1 MLAESP
7 NFVYDSAPMNTPTLP
22 DMIGRTAERDGLL
35 RALRHPESQFV
46 AVYGRRRVG
55 KTYLV
60 RKTFG
65 NAFAF
70 YHTGVFDGP
79 FREQLLEFR
88 DSLRECGLSDCP
100 DLKDW
105 RGAFAQLRRLLESKP
120 DGKKIVFLDELPW
133 METRNSRFVA
143 QLDKFWNK
151 WASARDDVV
160 LVVCGSA
167 ASWMIRNVI
176 DGYGG
181 LHDRITDRI
190 AVKPFD
196 LAECEAYADRR
207 GLGMSRTEVAETYMV
222 FGGVPYYWGFLRKGA
237 GLAQNLDEL
246 LFAEDGKLRG
256 EFGRLFRSLFKDS
269 RMHVETLE
277 SLARR
282 KAGKTRSEILE
293 DVPFSDGGKFSEC
306 LEALEACGF
315 VRSFDALG
323 KAKKDK
329 LYQLIDN
336 FTLFHMKFLAAGSGT
351 GPDFWTS
358 TVESP
363 LQSTWKGLAFE
374 RLCLQHVRQIKA
386 ALGIAGVRTNVCSWV
401 RAPDG
406 NGNGGAQVDL
416 VIDRADGVT
425 NLCEIKYCHGPYVL
439 SKEECAKLLKRRD
452 VFKAATRTRKSVHL
466 TMITP
471 EGVAETPE
479 RHFLQSELT
488 LDDLFRP

>member
-1 MLAESP
+1 
-7 NFVYDSAPMNTPTLP
+7 
-22 DMIGRTAERDGLL
+22 MIGRTVERDGLL

-65 NAFAF
+65 NKFAF

-181 LHDRITDRI
+181 LHDRITDQI

-196 LAECEAYADRR
+196 LAECEAYADRL

-222 FGGVPYYWGFLRKGA
+222 FGGVPYYWSFLRKGA

-374 RLCLQHVRQIKA
+374 RLCLLHLPQVRR
-386 ALGIAGVRTNVCSWV
+386 ALGVGSIHVEAYGWSFKGDETYPDGVQIDLVLERADNVINICEMKYSANVYAIDKAYDSALGRKIATFAGVT
-401 RAPDG
+401 G
-406 NGNGGAQVDL
+406 
-416 VIDRADGVT
+416 
-425 NLCEIKYCHGPYVL
+425 
-439 SKEECAKLLKRRD
+439 
-452 VFKAATRTRKSVHL
+452 TRKAIHL
-466 TMITP
+466 TLVTAN
-471 EGVAETPE
+471 GLLRNQYSGRV
-479 RHFLQSELT
+479 QSEVVLA
-488 LDDLFRP
+488 DLFT

>member
-1 MLAESP
+1 MRDTTEK
-7 NFVYDSAPMNTPTLP
+7 
-22 DMIGRTAERDGLL
+22 DMVGRSAERGDLL
-35 RALRHPESQFV
+35 RALRSPESQFI

-65 NAFAF
+65 NEFAF
-70 YHTGVFDGP
+70 YHTGVFDAP

-88 DSLRECGLSDCP
+88 DSLRDYGLSDCP

-105 RGAFAQLRRLLESKP
+105 RAAFAQLRRLLETKP
-120 DGKKIVFLDELPW
+120 KGKKVVFLDELPW

-151 WASARDDVV
+151 WASARDDIV
-160 LVVCGSA
+160 LVACGSA

-176 DGYGG
+176 NGYGG

-190 AVKPFD
+190 PVRPFD
-196 LAECEAYADRR
+196 LAECEAYADRL

-222 FGGVPYYWGFLRKGA
+222 FGGVPYYWTFLRKGA
-237 GLAQNLDEL
+237 SLAQNLDAL
-246 LFAEDGKLRG
+246 LFADDGKLRG
-256 EFGRLFRSLFKDS
+256 EFKRLFRSLFRDS
-269 RMHVETLE
+269 RMHVETLA

-282 KAGKTRSEILE
+282 KAGKTRAEILG
-293 DVPFSDGGKFSEC
+293 DVSFSDGGKFSEC
-306 LEALEACGF
+306 LEALEECGF
-315 VRSFDALG
+315 VRAFDAIG
-323 KAKKDK
+323 KAKKEK
-329 LYQLIDN
+329 LFQLVDN
-336 FTLFHMKFLAAGSGT
+336 FTLFHLQFLAEGSRT
-351 GPDFWTS
+351 GPDYWTS

-363 LQSTWKGLAFE
+363 QQAAWRGLAFE

-386 ALGIAGVRTNVCSWV
+386 ALGIAGVRTNVCSWIH
-401 RAPDG
+401 APGKDTPK
-406 NGNGGAQVDL
+406 GAQIDL

-425 NLCEIKYCHGPYVL
+425 NLCEIKYCRGEYVL
-439 SKEECAKLLKRRD
+439 SKEECAKLLKRRE

-471 EGVAETPE
+471 EGVAESPE
-479 RHFLQSELT
+479 KHFLQSELT
-488 LDDLFRP
+488 LDDLFGH